1 MDLRLCICG
10 LWLAGLTV
18 HAAPPPERVT
28 PGLVLERGGHAESVG
43 PKLEPIGGGR
53 LRHRDARFTAII
65 EPDGSV
71 EFRDVFGQTTVDILG
86 FDLARRRFKEY
97 KPLAGDYIA
106 EQALYPKG
114 PPTASIM
121 AGVGFRFGGLA
132 DGRRARAGHDGTR
145 NTSAKLAFL
154 HATEALRL
162 RMAYSWARDRMR
174 DAQDELID
182 DLLDM
187 WRDGS
192 RSLAERRHKLFLAW
206 DACDDPRGTTAP
218 LERLRAEAGAAARD
232 RIEALVRLLA
242 PPGSPAQYTAAE
254 LAALN
259 ARRRS
264 VRPFDPYR
272 VQPSTPSPPTT
283 QIMGPERP

>member
-1 MDLRLCICG
+1 M
-10 LWLAGLTV
+10 WLAGLTV
-18 HAAPPPERVT
+18 HAAAPPERVT
-28 PGLVLERGGHAESVG
+28 PGLVLERGGHAEAAG

-53 LRHRDARFTAII
+53 LRHRDPRFTAII

-71 EFRDVFGQTTVDILG
+71 EFRDSLGQTSVDILG
-86 FDLARRRFKEY
+86 FDLARRRFNEY
-97 KPLAGDYIA
+97 RPLARDYIA

-114 PPTASIM
+114 PPTAAIM

-132 DGRRARAGHDGTR
+132 DGRRARAGRDGAR
-145 NTSAKLAFL
+145 NSSAKLAFL

-162 RMAYSWARDRMR
+162 RMAYAWARDRMR
-174 DAQDELID
+174 EAQDELID
-182 DLLDM
+182 QLLNM
-187 WRDGS
+187 WRDSS

-206 DACDDPRGTTAP
+206 DACDEPRGNAP

-232 RIEALVRLLA
+232 KIEALARRLA
-242 PPGSPAQYTAAE
+242 PPGSAAQYTAAE

-272 VQPSTPSPPTT
+272 APPIIGPQQP
-283 QIMGPERP
+283 